1 MITKNNNN
9 KRIIFFGTPEFAS
22 FVLEK
27 MALTEFKPIA
37 VFTALDKPLGRKQIL
52 TPPIVKKTAEKYQI
66 PVYQLKSLK
75 NDEAK
80 EKTLSL
86 KPDLFI
92 VAGYGIILPKNIL
105 EIPILGA
112 LNIHPSLL
120 PKYRGA
126 SPIQNAILNKE
137 SETGV
142 TIMLMD
148 EEIDH
153 GPIITQ
159 KKITLKEEN
168 YQELEKKLAYLGVDL
183 LIKILP
189 NWLTKKI
196 VPIPQKH
203 RDATFT
209 KQIKKED
216 GKINWHQSAGQIKQM
231 FKAYQLWPG
240 VYTYFGEK
248 IIKIIDLEVLEKSH
262 QEKPGK
268 VFLIDKNLAIAC
280 GKNLIILKK
289 IQLEGKKPL
298 DSKSFLNGHQKI
310 INQILE

>member
-1 MITKNNNN
+1 MIIQNNTK
-9 KRIIFFGTPEFAS
+9 KRIIFFGTPEFAN

-27 MALTEFKPIA
+27 MIVTEFKPIA
-37 VFTALDKPLGRKQIL
+37 LFTAIDKHFGRKQIL

-75 NDEAK
+75 NNEAK
-80 EKTLSL
+80 EKILSL
-86 KPDLFI
+86 KPDLFV
-92 VAGYGIILPKNIL
+92 VAAYGLILPKNIL
-105 EIPILGA
+105 EIPSFGA

-126 SPIQNAILNKE
+126 SPIQNAILNKDC
-137 SETGV
+137 ETGT
-142 TIMLMD
+142 TIILMD

-153 GPIITQ
+153 GPIVKQ
-159 KKITLKEEN
+159 EKIILKEEN
-168 YQELEKKLAYLGVDL
+168 YQELEKKLADLGANL

-196 VPIPQKH
+196 TPISQKH
-203 RDATFT
+203 EKATFT

-216 GKINWHQSAGQIKQM
+216 GEIDWHQNAKQIKQM
-231 FKAYQLWPG
+231 FRAYQVWPG
-240 VYTYFGEK
+240 IYTYFEKK
-248 IIKIIDLEVLEKSH
+248 IIKILDLEILEKSH

-268 VFLIDKNLAIAC
+268 MLLIDKNLVVAC
-280 GKNLIILKK
+280 GQNFIVLKK
-289 IQLEGKKPL
+289 IQLEGKKSL
-298 DSKSFLNGHQKI
+298 DGKSFLNGHQKI